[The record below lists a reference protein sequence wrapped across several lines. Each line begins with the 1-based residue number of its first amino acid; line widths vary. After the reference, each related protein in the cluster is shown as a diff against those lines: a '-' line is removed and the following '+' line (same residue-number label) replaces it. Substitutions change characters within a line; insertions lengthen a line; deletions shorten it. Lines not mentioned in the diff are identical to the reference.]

1 MKTFMKLAAATAT
14 AVVVAASAHAT
25 TFVYGLTDHPE
36 GALADAP
43 DNEDYGLRLDTNPT
57 GGTWPGGKRFFSFGS
72 LDDVSAPPEASDF
85 TAFLV
90 FDSALGTAEITGTV
104 VESFG
109 DDTFGDT
116 YDITYVL
123 DSVNVE
129 TDGSGP
135 TGLFTDTSG
144 ANRGF
149 IEDADER
156 IDLLT
161 AKRSDGVY
169 FNFDDDVRGYLGGE
183 GWVGGVP
190 ANDFLFTATFLP
202 GGLGGDPDPVP
213 LPAAGWMLL
222 AGVGGMVAMRRRKK
236 PS

>member
-1 MKTFMKLAAATAT
+1 MNIWKLAAATAAT
-14 AVVVAASAHAT
+14 VCFAVSAQAT

-43 DNEDYGLRLDTNPT
+43 DNEDYGLRLDTNPA

-72 LDDVSAPPEASDF
+72 LDDVSTPPAASDF

-90 FDSALGTAEITGTV
+90 YDSALGTAEITGTV

-109 DDTFGDT
+109 NDTFGDT
-116 YDITYVL
+116 YSISYAMG
-123 DSVNVE
+123 SVNVE
-129 TDGSGP
+129 TDAGGA

-144 ANRGF
+144 TARGSL
-149 IEDADER
+149 EDADER
-156 IDLLT
+156 IELFT

-169 FNFDDDVRGYLGGE
+169 FNFDDDVRGFLGGE

-190 ANDFLFTATFLP
+190 ANDFLFTATLLP
-202 GGLGGDPDPVP
+202 GGLPQDPDPVP

-222 AGVGGMVAMRRRKK
+222 AGLGGMVAIRRRKTTG
-236 PS
+236 